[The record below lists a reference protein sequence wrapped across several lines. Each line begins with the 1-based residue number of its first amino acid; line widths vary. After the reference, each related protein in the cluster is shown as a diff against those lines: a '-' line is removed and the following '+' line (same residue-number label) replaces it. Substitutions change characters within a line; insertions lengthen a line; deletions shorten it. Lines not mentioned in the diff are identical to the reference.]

1 MTNIDLT
8 DTRLPDSHYQ
18 LLTSALPAWLGNASA
33 GKRQALAKTAPQRLL
48 QGSAEQRAALK
59 RLTGAHWAAQNSVDH
74 TLQHLQDV
82 KAFATPILEQAL
94 KARFGLELDVDAIFV
109 RLYIPDHIPWLPI
122 RSGATRTW
130 TVSLLDAALHNFE
143 HKETLADAYEP
154 ASTFITR
161 PRETGQFDT
170 LPQIKRVLSVSA
182 FTSLCRDLDIGARYA
197 HYLDQALGM
206 DNPVAAAVLRL
217 KVDSSHKAAL
227 RAALQLARIQ
237 GDISDDFTTLIEGL
251 IDGTPHLR
259 LEGQPLLCQELR
271 LMDIALTGIL
281 LFTPD
286 LGSPRSAQR
295 LVAYVPDDPQH
306 PVKEYASSLT
316 FKQELIRQLRNPDYQ
331 TFFSRFVPHA
341 RRGEFFSGLG
351 QRLARITWHPPISG
365 SSKAPWRSTPTDA
378 PKLQFDAVPI
388 LGDPWLHL
396 FQRKLDK
403 MLNDART
410 LAVSTASVD
419 REARWRLW
427 DSFVE
432 VAASILNAALMVA
445 APFIPGLGELMLGYM
460 AYQLLDE
467 VFEGIVDWA
476 EGQGR
481 EAFGH
486 LMGVLES
493 LVQLG
498 AFAAGSHIG
507 PTELRKVLPKEILAY
522 IDTFKPVSLANDT
535 KRYWKPDL
543 TPYEYP
549 SSLPARLGIN
559 ELGLHQ
565 MRGETILPL
574 ENKLYIVEKTSGS
587 ELYQITHP
595 TRPDAYRPSVQ
606 HNQAGAWHTELE
618 QPLQWDKHTLLRRL
632 GHSAQN
638 LSEADR
644 ELALHI
650 SGTTEHALRKMHVNG
665 ERPAALLDDTLSRLR
680 IDRDIQLFIE
690 QLRSDDPAVYQHI
703 DPQDTLQLLTTHGS
717 WPPTKALRIVN
728 DRGQTAWEFGDKRMP
743 VIQVNEAQLQ
753 NGDLLKTVLRGLT
766 SEEIRTQFGERASD
780 PELSLVRRAQLLRH
794 TLADIADRQRS
805 TLFESRYAPLQ
816 ASTEPFT
823 QQLLST
829 TQGLPASVAN
839 TLVSE
844 ASGAEL
850 EALQD
855 RNTPPRLAEL
865 ARTALNEVRV
875 NRAYEGQY
883 LNAPQPLDTDRL
895 ALSSL
900 RTLPGWSGEVQL
912 EARHHSATGETWLRV
927 GPDDAPIHRT
937 LVRTEA
943 GRYQPHDEQG
953 ALSSET
959 DLYSAILS
967 ALPDQQRDQLGL
979 SIHQGAQL
987 KQRLRHEPLPRSEL
1001 RVLLSPQSAPEQVIE
1016 TLRLLGND
1024 TGYHAQAPA
1033 PLAAPNLHQRAHTLY
1048 PQLAEH
1054 QLTALLNH
1062 LHSQPGG
1069 AVAGLEALRIEY
1081 QQLKRDLN
1089 TWQGN
1094 IAHQEAGNGA
1104 LLTLRQRQYEQRNR
1118 THIARELS
1126 RCWRRELPIDDFF
1139 EDPTRDGYRLN
1150 LNYPIRGELPRLSA
1164 NFDHVSMLTLA
1175 GSNQTQGAP
1184 AFLGYFPRLRHLAI
1198 DSIPLA
1204 DVPPAVFQMPAL
1216 NTLSLSNCAI
1226 TLRPFS
1232 QTRLASMT
1240 QLQVLDLHNNPL
1252 SRVPSVEA
1260 MNEIHTLDLSNTGI
1274 NRLPPGLLSRN
1285 ELTAAFLNGNQ
1296 ISELPEALFDMPAHA
1311 SVAFDLSGNPLSS
1324 AALERV
1330 KAYYQQHGTYWQ
1342 ADAPDVDVRDAK
1354 LLYPSL
1360 DASQI
1365 TQLIYSLPG
1374 DLEAGKRELARLAS
1388 ELDTLRHE
1396 LNQWKQQPQSQPL
1409 ETARRSELN
1418 TLLEQSWRRETP
1430 QDTQFVHDLKIPQA
1444 LAGELPTLSARF
1456 KHVGS
1461 LMIKGSGSPMGS
1473 TAFIDSFPALKIL
1486 DIDNV
1491 MLGDIPPSVLN
1502 LPELDILGLPRC
1514 SITLTPTSTEA
1525 LNGMKS
1531 LRYLSLDHNPL
1542 GQPPDLSRLPDLRHV
1557 SLKNTGLAQVPLE
1570 LLGNPPRQTVNL
1582 SANAIDQLP
1591 EELFSL
1597 PSSFTSSL
1605 DLSGNP
1611 LTLQTLE
1618 SIKSYCHRTGE
1629 SFVAQAPAEQ
1639 RIRVQQLYPTF
1650 LDPEA
1655 DRFIFRLPGDMASV
1669 DPTLTR
1675 LRAEY
1680 EQLSNDLQLWVQ
1692 DVPNRHPI
1700 LDVPI
1705 DEQTRAQDQ
1714 LSRRNFKTLLEEAW
1728 RRESIEDEESLD
1740 DELTHKVEIL
1750 TPILGDLPQLNAD
1763 FSHVSS
1769 FNLSG
1774 NGTTTSVDGTLR
1786 SFTHLQSLILDKCSL
1801 GALPDSIQYMP
1812 KLSTLAME
1820 ECVIRLTPATRGA
1833 LANLSQLEFL
1843 DLSHNS
1849 LVLAPDVSSLHQ
1861 LSALH
1866 LSNAGLRE
1874 VPEGVFRLDQLHTL
1888 DLSDNG
1894 ISEIP
1899 VDLLHTR
1906 APFNEESDLR
1916 GNPLSAPSLERLR
1929 QYYQRT
1935 GVDFQVQA
1943 ATVDAQDNPLVVT
1956 YPDSEED

>member
-18 LLTSALPAWLGNASA
+18 LLTRALPTWLGNASA
-33 GKRQALAKTAPQRLL
+33 DKRQALAKATPQRLL

-59 RLTGAHWAAQNSVDH
+59 RLTGAHWSAQNSVDQ

-82 KAFATPILEQAL
+82 KAFATPLLEQAL
-94 KARFGLELDVDAIFV
+94 KARFGLELDVETTFV
-109 RLYIPDHIPWLPI
+109 RLYIPDHIPWTSI

-161 PRETGQFDT
+161 PSESGQFDT
-170 LPQIKRVLSVSA
+170 LPHIKHVLSISA
-182 FTSLCRDLDIGARYA
+182 FTNLCRDVDIGARYA
-197 HYLDQALGM
+197 RYLDDALAM
-206 DNPVAAAVLRL
+206 DNPVAAAVLRHE
-217 KVDSSHKAAL
+217 VDRSHKTAL
-227 RAALQLARIQ
+227 RAALQLARIHA
-237 GDISDDFTTLIEGL
+237 DISDDFATLIEGL
-251 IDGTPHLR
+251 IDGKPHLK
-259 LEGQPLLCQELR
+259 LQGQPLLCQDLQ
-271 LMDIALTGIL
+271 LMGIPLTGIQ
-281 LFTPD
+281 LFAPN
-286 LGSPRSAQR
+286 LENPRSSQR

-306 PVKEYASSLT
+306 PLKEYASSLA

-331 TFFSRFVPHA
+331 TFFSRFVPHSH
-341 RRGEFFSGLG
+341 RGEFFSGLG
-351 QRLARITWHPPISG
+351 RRLSRITWHPPVKG
-365 SSKAPWRSTPTDA
+365 SSEAPWRSTPTDD

-388 LGDPWLHL
+388 RGDVWSHL

-410 LAVSTASVD
+410 LAVSTANVD

-432 VAASILNAALMVA
+432 VAASIFNAALMVV
-445 APFIPGLGELMLGYM
+445 APFVPGLGELMLGYM

-476 EGQGR
+476 EGQGK

-507 PTELRKVLPKEILAY
+507 PAELRKVLPKDVLAY
-522 IDTFKPVSLANDT
+522 IDTFKPVSLANEA

-543 TPYEYP
+543 TPYQCP

-559 ELGLHQ
+559 ELGLHEV
-565 MRGETILPL
+565 RGETILPL
-574 ENKLYIVEKTSGS
+574 ENKLYTVEKTSSS
-587 ELYQITHP
+587 EVYQIKHP
-595 TRPDAYRPSVQ
+595 TRPEAYRPSVQ

-632 GHSAQN
+632 GHSAQD

-680 IDRDIQLFIE
+680 IDRDIQRLIE
-690 QLRSDDPAVYQHI
+690 QLRSDDPAAYQRI

-728 DRGQTAWEFGDKRMP
+728 DKGQTAWEFGDKNMP
-743 VIQVNEAQLQ
+743 VVQVYETQLD

-794 TLADIADRQRS
+794 TLADIADRQR
-805 TLFESRYAPLQ
+805 TALFESRYATLQ
-816 ASTEPFT
+816 ASTEPLT
-823 QQLLST
+823 QQLINT
-829 TQGLPASVAN
+829 TPQLPASVAK

-850 EALQD
+850 EALHE

-865 ARTALNEVRV
+865 ARTALNEVRL
-875 NRAYEGQY
+875 NRAYEGQH
-883 LNAPQPLDTDRL
+883 LNAPQPLDTDHL

-900 RTLPGWSGEVQL
+900 RTLQGWSGEVQL

-943 GRYQPHDEQG
+943 GRYQPHDQQG

-967 ALPDQQRDQLGL
+967 ALPDKQRDQLGL
-979 SIHQGAQL
+979 GIHQGAQL
-987 KQRLRHEPLPRSEL
+987 KQRLRQKPLPRSEL
-1001 RVLLSPQSAPEQVIE
+1001 RVLLTPQSEPRQVTE

-1024 TGYHAQAPA
+1024 NGYHAQAPTPLGA
-1033 PLAAPNLHQRAHTLY
+1033 PTLHQRARTLY

-1054 QLTALLNH
+1054 QLTDLLNH

-1069 AVAGLEALRIEY
+1069 AVAGLEALHIEY

-1094 IAHQEAGNGA
+1094 IPHQEAGNGPV
-1104 LLTLRQRQYEQRNR
+1104 LNLQQRQYEQHNR
-1118 THIARELS
+1118 AHIARELK

-1139 EDPTRDGYRLN
+1139 EDPTRDGHRLN
-1150 LNYPIRGELPRLSA
+1150 LPYPIRGELPRLSA

-1175 GSNQTQGAP
+1175 GSNHTQGAP
-1184 AFLGYFPRLRHLAI
+1184 AFLGYFPRLRHLAV
-1198 DSIPLA
+1198 DSIALG

-1226 TLRPFS
+1226 TLKPFS

-1296 ISELPEALFDMPAHA
+1296 ISELPEALFEMPAHA

-1324 AALERV
+1324 ATLERV
-1330 KAYYQQHGTYWQ
+1330 KTYYQQHGTYWQ
-1342 ADAPDVDVRDAK
+1342 ADAPAVDVRDAK

-1360 DASQI
+1360 DAKQI
-1365 TQLIYSLPG
+1365 NQFIYSLPG
-1374 DLEAGKRELARLAS
+1374 ELEAGKRELARLAS
-1388 ELDTLRHE
+1388 ELDTLQHE

-1409 ETARRSELN
+1409 ETARRRELN
-1418 TLLEQSWRRETP
+1418 TLLEHSWRRETP
-1430 QDTQFVHDLKIPQA
+1430 QNTQLVHDLEIPQA

-1456 KHVGS
+1456 KHIGS
-1461 LMIKGSGSPMGS
+1461 LMIKGSGGSMGS

-1514 SITLTPTSTEA
+1514 SIALSPTSREGLQA
-1525 LNGMKS
+1525 MNN
-1531 LRYLSLDHNPL
+1531 LRYLNLDHNPL
-1542 GQPPDLSRLPDLRHV
+1542 GQPPDLSRLPGLSHV
-1557 SLKNTGLAQVPLE
+1557 SLKNTGLTQMPLE

-1582 SANAIDQLP
+1582 SANGIEQLP
-1591 EELFSL
+1591 DELFSL
-1597 PSSFTSSL
+1597 PSSSTSSL
-1605 DLSGNP
+1605 DLSANP
-1611 LTLQTLE
+1611 LTPQTLE
-1618 SIKSYCHRTGE
+1618 SIKRYCQRTGE
-1629 SFVAQAPAEQ
+1629 SFAAQAPAEQ
-1639 RIRVQQLYPTF
+1639 RIRAQQLYPTF
-1650 LDPEA
+1650 LDTEA
-1655 DRFIFRLPGDMASV
+1655 DRFIFHLPGDMASV

-1675 LRAEY
+1675 LKAEY
-1680 EQLSNDLQLWVQ
+1680 EQLRDDLQLWVQ
-1692 DVPNRHPI
+1692 DVPDRHPI

-1740 DELTHKVEIL
+1740 DELTHKVNLL
-1750 TPILGDLPQLNAD
+1750 TPILGDLPQLNAN

-1769 FNLSG
+1769 FHLTG
-1774 NGTTTSVDGTLR
+1774 NGTTTGVDGTLR
-1786 SFTHLQSLILDKCSL
+1786 SFTNLQSLTLEKCSL
-1801 GALPDSIQYMP
+1801 GVLPDSIQYMP

-1820 ECVIRLTPATRGA
+1820 ECAIRLTPDTREA
-1833 LANLSQLEFL
+1833 LASLSQLEFL
-1843 DLSHNS
+1843 DLSHNP
-1849 LVLAPDVSSLHQ
+1849 LGLAPDVSSQHQ
-1861 LSALH
+1861 LTALH

-1888 DLSDNG
+1888 DLSNNG

-1899 VDLLHTR
+1899 ADLLHAP
-1906 APFNEESDLR
+1906 APFNEDSDLSA
-1916 GNPLSAPSLERLR
+1916 NPLSAPSLARMRE
-1929 QYYQRT
+1929 YYQRT
-1935 GVDFQVQA
+1935 GIDFQVDA
-1943 ATVDAQDNPLVVT
+1943 ATVDDQGNPLPMS
-1956 YPDSEED
+1956 YPDTEED